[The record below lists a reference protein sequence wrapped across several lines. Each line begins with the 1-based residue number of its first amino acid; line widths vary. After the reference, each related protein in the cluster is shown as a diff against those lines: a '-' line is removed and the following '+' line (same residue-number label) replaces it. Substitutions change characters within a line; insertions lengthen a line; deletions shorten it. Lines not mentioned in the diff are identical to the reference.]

1 MHWVLL
7 LVDCVDVVGCA
18 VVLLSPLLILSPILI
33 LSPPIHQT
41 SGKRAIRLV
50 GKQVDNLRSPSPSSS
65 SPSSS
70 PQMGASSEMDDA
82 EEEGDED
89 INGDG
94 DDDDGKEGDF
104 YLNTHMHVKS
114 KSGAVH
120 STTSFTP
127 SPKFFLNKHSSKV
140 MSLVSFQHLGQTVL
154 VSASLDG
161 TIRAWTLNT
170 AYRPKEHSKQQSPM
184 ECSISIIGELLYP
197 FLPPA
202 QLKCPPA
209 PTSLIHHTILLPLLH
224 YYTILLPLIH
234 YHTIL
239 LHTGGEFFED
249 GFSCLSVHMM
259 GGGSCSSSNSRP
271 IIASAGRDNCIR
283 LWDYTNKEHNHYC
296 QFYDYHSGNSLSPS
310 DLLHDDWVTN
320 LVLHRPA
327 RFRLSRNKR
336 IRKARESI
344 HPLYLI
350 SGNLRCG
357 TMQS

>member
-1 MHWVLL
+1 
-7 LVDCVDVVGCA
+7 
-18 VVLLSPLLILSPILI
+18 
-33 LSPPIHQT
+33 
-41 SGKRAIRLV
+41 
-50 GKQVDNLRSPSPSSS
+50 
-65 SPSSS
+65 
-70 PQMGASSEMDDA
+70 MGASSEMDDA
-82 EEEGDED
+82 EEEEGNGG

-94 DDDDGKEGDF
+94 DDDDDEEGDF

-197 FLPPA
+197 TLSYHLLNYSIPLPLPR
-202 QLKCPPA
+202 
-209 PTSLIHHTILLPLLH
+209 SSTILL
-224 YYTILLPLIH
+224 LLPLIH

-239 LHTGGEFFED
+239 LHTGGEYFED

-259 GGGSCSSSNSRP
+259 GGGSCSSSSSSRP

-283 LWDYTNKEHNHYC
+283 LWDYTNKENNHYC